1 MKKLL
6 ILLLI
11 STSFSTFADWRLE
24 ERIDDFEETK
34 NYFII
39 SDDVKPNKP
48 MSWPHDN
55 AFAFLYFHCQAK
67 LMIMKVT
74 MNNLANDDSYSG
86 DTRYININ
94 VKINGVILRNERVQ
108 QDFLSDFIKFDKG
121 QTERKLLNAKEVVIQ
136 LNHYNQGQRTYSFN
150 MEGLKPLMVNKCSL
164 TEPFTFTSYINSQ

>member
-1 MKKLL
+1 M
-6 ILLLI
+6 LLI

-108 QDFLSDFIKFDKG
+108 QDFLSDFIYLKPINGRLID
-121 QTERKLLNAKEVVIQ
+121 AKEVVIQ
-136 LNHYNQGQRTYSFN
+136 LNHYNQGLRTYSFN
-150 MEGLKPLMVNKCSL
+150 MEGLKPLLINQCSR
-164 TEPFTFTSYINSQ
+164 N

>member
-1 MKKLL
+1 MLS
-6 ILLLI
+6 I
-11 STSFSTFADWRLE
+11 SFSTFADWRLE

-108 QDFLSDFIKFDKG
+108 QDFLSDFIYLKPINGRLID
-121 QTERKLLNAKEVVIQ
+121 AKEVVIQ
-136 LNHYNQGQRTYSFN
+136 LNHYNQGLRTYTFN
-150 MEGLKPLMVNKCSL
+150 MEGLKPLLINQCSR
-164 TEPFTFTSYINSQ
+164 N

>member
-1 MKKLL
+1 MKKL
-6 ILLLI
+6 ILLLLLSI
-11 STSFSTFADWRLE
+11 SFSTFADWRLE

-108 QDFLSDFIKFDKG
+108 QDFLSDFIYLKPINGRLID
-121 QTERKLLNAKEVVIQ
+121 AKEVVIQ
-136 LNHYNQGQRTYSFN
+136 LNHYNQGLRTYSFN
-150 MEGLKPLMVNKCSL
+150 MEGLKPLLINQCSR
-164 TEPFTFTSYINSQ
+164 N

>member
-108 QDFLSDFIKFDKG
+108 QDFLSDFIYLKPINGRLID
-121 QTERKLLNAKEVVIQ
+121 AKEVVIQ
-136 LNHYNQGQRTYSFN
+136 LNHYNQGLRTYSFN
-150 MEGLKPLMVNKCSL
+150 MEGLKPLLINQCSR
-164 TEPFTFTSYINSQ
+164 N

>member
-1 MKKLL
+1 MKKKLL
-6 ILLLI
+6 ILLLLSI
-11 STSFSTFADWRLE
+11 SFSTFADWRLE
-24 ERIDDFEETK
+24 ERIDDFEETT
-34 NYFII
+34 NYFIF
-39 SDDVKPNKP
+39 SEHAKPNKP

-108 QDFLSDFIKFDKG
+108 QDFLSDFIYLKPINGRLID
-121 QTERKLLNAKEVVIQ
+121 AKEVVIQ
-136 LNHYNQGQRTYSFN
+136 LNHYNQGLRTYSFN
-150 MEGLKPLMVNKCSL
+150 MEGLKPLLINQCSR
-164 TEPFTFTSYINSQ
+164 N

>member
-1 MKKLL
+1 
-6 ILLLI
+6 LLLI

-108 QDFLSDFIKFDKG
+108 QDFLSDFIYLKPINGRLID
-121 QTERKLLNAKEVVIQ
+121 AKEVVIQ
-136 LNHYNQGQRTYSFN
+136 LNHYNQGLRTYSFN
-150 MEGLKPLMVNKCSL
+150 MEGLKPLLINQCSR
-164 TEPFTFTSYINSQ
+164 N